1 MRAALLAGP
10 AQLGREAAGG
20 VRVVGVLGRGE
31 REAAQ
36 ERKLFFSFF
45 FCKTEILNSFVKQ
58 FSNYISKGI
67 ILEFVFFLI
76 FEI

>member
-1 MRAALLAGP
+1 M
-10 AQLGREAAGG
+10 
-20 VRVVGVLGRGE
+20 VGVLGRGE

-36 ERKLFFSFF
+36 ERKLFFF